1 MEEQAIK
8 LYIQYD
14 LSYIK
19 KHKWVNVIIN
29 IYTFM
34 ENKWISVISRLEKVL
49 CTILFFFPQMFYSE
63 DLLI

>member
-14 LSYIK
+14 LNYIK

-29 IYTFM
+29 IYIYG
-34 ENKWISVISRLEKVL
+34 K
-49 CTILFFFPQMFYSE
+49 
-63 DLLI
+63 